1 LYSFIDKKRVFT
13 EKAKKRF
20 CECNT
25 FGKNI
30 DLTTMK
36 NILIINAHP
45 NKESLC
51 AELAKSYTKGAES
64 TGAHCQLVNLI
75 DLDFNPNL
83 LYGFQKRIELE
94 PDLVKMQQA
103 ITEAN
108 HLVFVYPNWWSTYP
122 ALLKAFVDRVF
133 LPKFA
138 FASRENSFS
147 YDKLLTGRSARLI
160 VTMDSPR
167 WYYSLFIK
175 SPGHHSMK
183 KGILEFCGIKP
194 VKITT
199 FNMIKASNEQKR
211 KQWISQ
217 AEKLGQKQ
225 K

>member
-1 LYSFIDKKRVFT
+1 
-13 EKAKKRF
+13 
-20 CECNT
+20 
-25 FGKNI
+25 
-30 DLTTMK
+30 MK

-51 AELAKSYTKGAES
+51 SELAKSYQKGAES
-64 TGAHCQLVNLI
+64 TGAKYNLVNLI

-83 LYGFQKRIELE
+83 LYGFQKRTELE
-94 PDLVKMQQA
+94 PDLIEMQLSIINA
-103 ITEAN
+103 D

-122 ALLKAFVDRVF
+122 AILKAFIDRVF

-138 FASRENSFS
+138 FSSHENSFK
-147 YDKLLTGRSARLI
+147 YDRLLKGRTARLI
-160 VTMDSPR
+160 VTMDSPS
-167 WYYSLFIK
+167 WYYSIFVS
-175 SPGHHSMK
+175 SPGHNSIK

-211 KQWISQ
+211 KQWITK
-217 AEKLGQKQ
+217 AELLGKKQ